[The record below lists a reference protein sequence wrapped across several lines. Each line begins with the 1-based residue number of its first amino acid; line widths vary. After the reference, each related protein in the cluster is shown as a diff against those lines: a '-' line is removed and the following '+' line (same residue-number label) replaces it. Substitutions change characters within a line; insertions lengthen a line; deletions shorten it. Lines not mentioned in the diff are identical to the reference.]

1 MLKQRPKPVNQ
12 QNMSE
17 LIQTRPTSNF
27 NQNLVLWAHRAI
39 LWLSKHWL
47 AVANTFFFLYVGL
60 PFLAP
65 ILLAN
70 GFHDAAHTIYSA
82 YTIVCHQFPSRA
94 HFIFGEQVALCQR
107 DIAIYATLWIGG
119 LLFSFV
125 RYRLRPPALRWYV
138 FFMVPIALDA
148 GMAMASEWLQAG
160 VPMMALWAIG
170 FIALGITSGI
180 LYSQRYLTWHS
191 YLFFAFGPLSL
202 IYLQF
207 FGPHQSN
214 LFLRN
219 MTGFILGV
227 GTVWYLYPHLEAS
240 FKDIREEVTAK
251 LAGVV

>member
-1 MLKQRPKPVNQ
+1 MNG
-12 QNMSE
+12 
-17 LIQTRPTSNF
+17 LIQTRSPSEF
-27 NQNLVLWAHRAI
+27 NRSLVLWAHRGI

-47 AVANTFFFLYVGL
+47 ATANTFFFLYVGL

-65 ILLAN
+65 LLLAN
-70 GFHDAAHTIYSA
+70 GFYDAAHTIYSA

-94 HFIFGEQVALCQR
+94 YFIFGEQVALCQR
-107 DIAIYATLWIGG
+107 DIAVYATLLLGG

-125 RYRLRPPALRWYV
+125 RHRLRPPALRWYV

-180 LYSQRYLTWHS
+180 LYRQRYLTWHS

-207 FGPHQSN
+207 WGLHQSN

-219 MTGFILGV
+219 VTGFTLGI

-251 LAGVV
+251 LARVV